1 MRPERGFTLIE
12 VLVALAVM
20 GVIALA
26 YTQTFANT
34 LQLSSD
40 ANGKSTL
47 LLEAQ
52 MAQQV
57 MASRLQQACYVYPS
71 GTLQFV
77 TSSDWSTKN
86 TISGA
91 NDQNWTIGTHPVL
104 AMILPP
110 LSGTTQYRFFAYY
123 AMTRAA
129 YVANA
134 PARYAM
140 DAEAAND
147 SQTWVLMEYRA
158 NFTTAGLTGTTVLA
172 DTSYRTTS
180 TGASSSTGRLLV
192 DRVQP
197 TTTATTYTM
206 FAYGTNTAT
215 IQLAMLQTIGGKT
228 LKLADLDGSA
238 LKVIVSPRNGPC

>member
-1 MRPERGFTLIE
+1 
-12 VLVALAVM
+12 
-20 GVIALA
+20 
-26 YTQTFANT
+26 
-34 LQLSSD
+34 
-40 ANGKSTL
+40 
-47 LLEAQ
+47 
-52 MAQQV
+52 V
-57 MASRLQQACYVYPS
+57 MASRLQQACYVYPATTS
-71 GTLQFV
+71 LQFV

-91 NDQNWTIGTHPVL
+91 NDQNWTIGTQPVL

-129 YVANA
+129 YTTNA
-134 PARYAM
+134 PARYAL
-140 DAEAAND
+140 DVEATND

-158 NFTTAGLTGTTVLA
+158 NFTAGLSGTAVLT
-172 DTSYRTTS
+172 DTSYRT
-180 TGASSSTGRLLV
+180 ASVSAGTSTGRLLV

-206 FAYGTNTAT
+206 FSYGMNTAT

>member
-1 MRPERGFTLIE
+1 MKRNYGFTLIE
-12 VLVALAVM
+12 VLVALAVL
-20 GVIALA
+20 GIVALA
-26 YTQTFANT
+26 YTQTFTNT

-52 MAQQV
+52 LAQQV
-57 MASRLQQACYVYPS
+57 MASKLQQACYVYPS
-71 GTLQFV
+71 GTLLQFV

-91 NDQNWTIGTHPVL
+91 NNQQWTVGTDPVL

-110 LSGTTQYRFFAYY
+110 LASGTQYRFFAYY
-123 AMTRAA
+123 AMTRAS
-129 YVANA
+129 YVNNA
-134 PARYAM
+134 PSVLGL

-158 NFTTAGLTGTTVLA
+158 NFTAGLSATAVLT
-172 DTSYRTTS
+172 DTSYRN
-180 TGASSSTGRLLV
+180 ASPAGRLLV

-197 TTTATTYTM
+197 TTSSPTYTM
-206 FAYGTNTAT
+206 FAYDPTANTAT
-215 IQLAMLQTIGGKT
+215 LQTAMLQTVAGRA
-228 LKLADLDGSA
+228 LKLTDLNGSA
-238 LKVIVSPRNGPC
+238 LKVVINPRNMPCS

>member
-1 MRPERGFTLIE
+1 MKREHGFTLIE

-57 MASRLQQACYVYPS
+57 MASRLQQACYVYPA
-71 GTLQFV
+71 TTPLQFV

-91 NDQNWTIGTHPVL
+91 NDQNWTVGTHPVL

-110 LSGTTQYRFFAYY
+110 LGGTTQYRFFAYY

-134 PARYAM
+134 PALYAM

-172 DTSYRTTS
+172 DTSYRATS
-180 TGASSSTGRLLV
+180 AGVGTSTGRLLV

-197 TTTATTYTM
+197 TATTYTM
-206 FAYGTNTAT
+206 FSYGTNTAT
-215 IQLAMLQTIGGKT
+215 IQLVMLQTIGGKT

-238 LKVIVSPRNGPC
+238 LKVIASPRNGPC